1 MPSRPLTGTRVLD
14 LTRLLPGPMAS
25 MHLADLGAD
34 VIKIEE
40 PGGGDYGRALGP
52 MGGDTSWFFQVVNR
66 NKRSLQLDLKQ
77 PAGVEVFLRL
87 AQDADLILEGFRPG
101 VVDKLGIGHAAAS
114 AVNPRLVYCAL
125 TGYGQ
130 SGPLRSRAGHDIN
143 YLALSG
149 VLDQIGS
156 ESGPP
161 VVPNLQIGD
170 LLGGALTALV
180 AVLAALVD
188 ARATGRGRYVD
199 VAMTDAVLAHAI
211 LPLVSVL
218 AHGRAPPRGADL
230 LSGGV
235 PCYGVY
241 PTRDGRYMA
250 VGALEAKFWH
260 RACAVLGCPELEP
273 YPLATGAA
281 GAHARAELSRLFRT
295 RDQAEWTQL
304 FAAADCCVTPVLTLD
319 EALRSDHVRARGM
332 TAEIGGVT
340 QFAPPFGID
349 GCDLADARAAPPAGA
364 DSQAILRE
372 AGYSMDEIEALRAG
386 HVI

>member
-1 MPSRPLTGTRVLD
+1 V
-14 LTRLLPGPMAS
+14 
-25 MHLADLGAD
+25 
-34 VIKIEE
+34 
-40 PGGGDYGRALGP
+40 
-52 MGGDTSWFFQVVNR
+52 
-66 NKRSLQLDLKQ
+66 
-77 PAGVEVFLRL
+77 L
-87 AQDADLILEGFRPG
+87 AQ
-101 VVDKLGIGHAAAS
+101 
-114 AVNPRLVYCAL
+114 
-125 TGYGQ
+125 
-130 SGPLRSRAGHDIN
+130 
-143 YLALSG
+143 
-149 VLDQIGS
+149 
-156 ESGPP
+156 
-161 VVPNLQIGD
+161 
-170 LLGGALTALV
+170 
-180 AVLAALVD
+180 
-188 ARATGRGRYVD
+188 
-199 VAMTDAVLAHAI
+199 
-211 LPLVSVL
+211 
-218 AHGRAPPRGADL
+218 GRAPPRGADL

-332 TAEIGGVT
+332 AAEIGGVT